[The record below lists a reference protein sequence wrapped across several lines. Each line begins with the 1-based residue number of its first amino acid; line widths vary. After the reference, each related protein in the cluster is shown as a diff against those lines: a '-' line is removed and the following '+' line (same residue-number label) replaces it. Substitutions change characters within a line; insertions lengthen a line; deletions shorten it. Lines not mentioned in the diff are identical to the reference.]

1 MSEDLESLFYHEKS
15 VIQICDQIRNSSSIS
30 QDDLFDAYEDLVA
43 EYKNLFNQSLKM
55 TRISD
60 SSQRKLLKVQLKLE
74 EQNNQI
80 NIKNEQ
86 LNTLNGTKDKFF
98 SIISHDLRNP
108 IASIMLISEMLQ
120 ANSSKMTNEQF
131 TQYISKISESIK
143 SLYDLFE
150 NLHRWSKTQ
159 TGTIEFE
166 PSEFDL
172 VDVVD
177 RVFTLLKTHSEN
189 KFIKLT
195 KVLPEETKV
204 FGDMNMIETIIR
216 NLTSNA
222 IKFTN
227 ISGEVK
233 VILIQTNKYN
243 KIVIEDN
250 GVGMNDDI
258 KNKLFKINEKVT
270 TKGTAKETGSG
281 IGLILSKEFVEFH
294 NGKIWIESE
303 IGQGSR
309 FIFRL
314 PKQFEKI

>member
-1 MSEDLESLFYHEKS
+1 MQEDLESLFYHEKS
-15 VIQICDQIRNSSSIS
+15 VIQITEQLRNSSSIS
-30 QDDLFDAYEDLVA
+30 QDDLFDAYEDLA
-43 EYKNLFNQSLKM
+43 DEYKNLFNQSIKM

-80 NIKNEQ
+80 NVKNEQ

-108 IASIMLISEMLQ
+108 IHSILLISDLLK
-120 ANSSKMTNEQF
+120 ANSHKISPEQLDVN
-131 TQYISKISESIK
+131 ISKISDSIK

-166 PSEFDL
+166 PVNFNLLE
-172 VDVVD
+172 VVE
-177 RVFTLLKTHSEN
+177 RVFKLLKTHSDN
-189 KFIKLT
+189 KSIKLT
-195 KVLPEETKV
+195 KLLPEYPVV
-204 FGDMNMIETIIR
+204 FGDLNMIETIIR
-216 NLTSNA
+216 NLVSNA

-227 ISGEVK
+227 TGGEIK
-233 VILIQTNKYN
+233 VSLIQTNKYN
-243 KIVIEDN
+243 KIIIEDN
-250 GVGMNDDI
+250 GVGMNEEI
-258 KNKLFKINEKVT
+258 KNKLFKINEKIT

-294 NGKIWIESE
+294 KGKIWVESDQG
-303 IGQGSR
+303 IGSR

-314 PKQFEKI
+314 PKENID